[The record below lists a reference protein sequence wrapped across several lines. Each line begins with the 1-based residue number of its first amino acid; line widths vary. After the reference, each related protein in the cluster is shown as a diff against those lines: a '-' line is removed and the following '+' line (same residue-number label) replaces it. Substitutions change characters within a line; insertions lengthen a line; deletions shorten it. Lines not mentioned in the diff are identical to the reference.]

1 MKLGH
6 YGLSS
11 EEFCERLLEEHNVPI
26 VPGTAFGDCGE
37 GYARLS
43 YAYSLDHLK
52 EAVRRMDKFVKT
64 LAE

>member
-1 MKLGH
+1 MKLSH

-11 EEFCERLLEEHNVPI
+11 EEFCERLLEEHNVAI

-52 EAVRRMDKFVKT
+52 EAVRRMDRFVKS
-64 LAE
+64 LN